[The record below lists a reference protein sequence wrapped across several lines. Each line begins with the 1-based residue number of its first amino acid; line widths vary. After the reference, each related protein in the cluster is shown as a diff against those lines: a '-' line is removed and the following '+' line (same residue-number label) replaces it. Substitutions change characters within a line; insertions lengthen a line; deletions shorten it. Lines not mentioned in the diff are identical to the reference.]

1 MKSIQSNG
9 YKFSIPQFTEDGSIL
24 VKGFYNLLLARKN
37 VAVANDIHTTG
48 DKRVFIITG
57 INSGG
62 KTTFAITFGQLAFLS
77 LIGVPIPAE
86 EAKICLFSNI
96 MTAFPTEE
104 DKMEDLSRLEKDVER
119 VHNILKTADDK
130 TLVIVNELFSSTTSE
145 EGFELAKRFIEKIT
159 GKGSYLVYVTFIT
172 KIATLENCYQSCDT
186 NSRRE
191 TDFQNHRKQ
200 SSF

>member
-1 MKSIQSNG
+1 
-9 YKFSIPQFTEDGSIL
+9 
-24 VKGFYNLLLARKN
+24 
-37 VAVANDIHTTG
+37 
-48 DKRVFIITG
+48 VFIITG

-86 EAKICLFSNI
+86 EAKIRLFSNI

-130 TLVIVNELFSSTTSE
+130 TLVIVNELFLFHNFR
-145 EGFELAKRFIEKIT
+145 GRL
-159 GKGSYLVYVTFIT
+159 
-172 KIATLENCYQSCDT
+172 
-186 NSRRE
+186 
-191 TDFQNHRKQ
+191 
-200 SSF
+200 